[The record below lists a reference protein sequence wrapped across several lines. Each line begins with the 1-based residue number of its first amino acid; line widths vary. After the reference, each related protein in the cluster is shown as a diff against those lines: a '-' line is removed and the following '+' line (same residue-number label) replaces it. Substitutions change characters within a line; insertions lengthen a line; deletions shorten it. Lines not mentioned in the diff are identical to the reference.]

1 MKIIPAIDIL
11 SGRCVRLSQGDYS
24 KQKIYSDN
32 PLDVAL
38 SFQDQGFNYLHL
50 VDLDGARSQGI
61 VNYSILEQLSTKT
74 DLVIDFGGG
83 IKSRRDL
90 EAAFNAGASKVTV
103 GSLAVKDPQLFSQWI
118 EEFGP
123 ERLILGADCKDGLI
137 RTSGWLEESTLEV
150 VDFISGFASG
160 GLLEVV
166 CTDISKDGMLQGPSF
181 ALYEEILSR
190 LTIPLI
196 ANGGISSL
204 MDLDR
209 LKALGLSGA
218 ILGKAIYE
226 GKIPLNELSAWNQ
239 KNNTNA

>member
-90 EAAFNAGASKVTV
+90 EVAFNAGASKVTV

-160 GLLEVV
+160 GQLEVV

-196 ANGGISSL
+196 ASGGISSL
-204 MDLDR
+204 EDLDR